1 MFNSRLLVYQ
11 RVHISSSGWW
21 CNNHLEQ
28 YEFVNGKDYIPY
40 MKWKVKHVWNHHP
53 VIYLILLFITL
64 KTSHYS
70 SITTTE
76 KSANGDKR
84 MDHGLIM
91 DWSWIDGER
100 SCKTMQTYMKDWS
113 NDHDSQW
120 CTKGSKGVC
129 TAWLAPNQSMCEP
142 STWTFTR
149 NHPYTHRDG
158 FVVVCLHMA

>member
-64 KTSHYS
+64 KKQSLLINNHNW
-70 SITTTE
+70 E
-76 KSANGDKR
+76 KCEWRQTDGSWIDN
-84 MDHGLIM
+84 GLIM
-91 DWSWIDGER
+91 DWWGEKLQNNANIYERLEQWSWF
-100 SCKTMQTYMKDWS
+100 
-113 NDHDSQW
+113 
-120 CTKGSKGVC
+120 
-129 TAWLAPNQSMCEP
+129 SMMYQRIQRCVHSLVSP
-142 STWTFTR
+142 KPVHVWAVDMDI
-149 NHPYTHRDG
+149 HP
-158 FVVVCLHMA
+158 